1 MALKKFAL
9 FARLGSAPITALA
22 LTCLPARALTV
33 TTPILNA
40 PQTLNTTSNVG
51 LSFLSFNQ
59 ANFPSITGLSPTQVL
74 RLNSVQIQTKGTA
87 SGTFTVTNPSTTT
100 PVSVS
105 SGAFN
110 YQVLA
115 NNIASQSQTPSN
127 QAASL
132 TNTTGSVAVSVAG
145 TLSATPPTCTPPA
158 FNNSIIFGGN
168 TLYFCQTDGS
178 TTFTLNQP
186 ATSSSAFNWFVS
198 PSSGETNPI
207 SSSFWTTGVSLSL
220 NSRISFTS
228 NPTAFPN
235 GVLSPASPAF
245 TYLLSTAPAD
255 TFLTYDYDIVE
266 AIRVPAPLPLLG
278 AAFGFGFT
286 RRLRRR
292 IQSAST
298 LNS

>member
-1 MALKKFAL
+1 
-9 FARLGSAPITALA
+9 
-22 LTCLPARALTV
+22 
-33 TTPILNA
+33 
-40 PQTLNTTSNVG
+40 
-51 LSFLSFNQ
+51 
-59 ANFPSITGLSPTQVL
+59 
-74 RLNSVQIQTKGTA
+74 
-87 SGTFTVTNPSTTT
+87 
-100 PVSVS
+100 VS

-115 NNIASQSQTPSN
+115 NNVASQSQTPSN
-127 QAASL
+127 QAGL
-132 TNTTGSVAVSVAG
+132 TNTTGSVSAAVTASSSFVA
-145 TLSATPPTCTPPA
+145 PPTCTPPA
-158 FNNSIIFGGN
+158 YNNSVNVGPPLG
-168 TLYFCQTDGS
+168 TVYFCQTDGS
-178 TTFTLNQP
+178 STFTLNQP

-198 PSSGETNPI
+198 PASGETNPI

-235 GVLSPASPAF
+235 GVLSPSSPAF
-245 TYLLSTAPAD
+245 TYLLSSTPAD

-266 AIRVPAPLPLLG
+266 AIKVPAPLPLLG

-298 LNS
+298 LTS

>member
-40 PQTLNTTSNVG
+40 PQTLNTTSDVG

-87 SGTFTVTNPSTTT
+87 AGTFTVTNASTTT
-100 PVSVS
+100 PVPVS

-115 NNIASQSQTPSN
+115 NNIASTSQTPSS
-127 QAASL
+127 QTGL
-132 TNTTGSVAVSVAG
+132 TNTTGSVGVATSG
-145 TLSATPPTCTPPA
+145 SLSTTVPTCTPPS
-158 FNNSIIFGGN
+158 FVGSSIFGG
-168 TLYFCQTDGS
+168 TTYYFCTTPGS
-178 TTFTLNQP
+178 NSFTLNQP
-186 ATSSSAFNWFVS
+186 ATSSNSFNWFVS
-198 PSSGETNPI
+198 PLSGETNSI
-207 SSSFWTTGVSLSL
+207 NSSFWTAGATLSL
-220 NSRISFTS
+220 DSRISFTP
-228 NPTAFPN
+228 NPGAFSG
-235 GVLSPASPAF
+235 GVLSPSSPAF
-245 TYLLSTAPAD
+245 TYLLSSTPAD

-266 AIRVPAPLPLLG
+266 AIKVPAPLPLLG